1 MNETVRRFLMTF
13 VGVLISGFCVG
24 LFNYSAF
31 GMDPFQVLAH
41 GIFLHTP
48 LGFGTL
54 YMLINLWIQGFT
66 GNRLGGLVY
75 WQPLLSS
82 IVVWPI
88 YHALLGYFYIQRK
101 IL

>member
-1 MNETVRRFLMTF
+1 MVAYVAVRLSFRMSPESFLQQIALLVVS
-13 VGVLISGFCVG
+13 VG
-24 LFNYSAF
+24 
-31 GMDPFQVLAH
+31 
-41 GIFLHTP
+41 
-48 LGFGTL
+48 L

-82 IVVWPI
+82 IMVWPI

>member
-1 MNETVRRFLMTF
+1 
-13 VGVLISGFCVG
+13 
-24 LFNYSAF
+24 
-31 GMDPFQVLAH
+31 
-41 GIFLHTP
+41 
-48 LGFGTL
+48 
-54 YMLINLWIQGFT
+54 LWIQGFT

-82 IVVWPI
+82 IMVWPI